1 MSIKRLAIISMLL
14 AAAIVINYLES
25 FIPVFIPGV
34 KLGLANVIILIMLY
48 EFKWHEALVVDI
60 LRILIVS
67 LIRGSFLTPAFY
79 MSITGGILSFIIM
92 LIFSKLKFFSP
103 IGVSVLGALAHS
115 TGQVI
120 ACIIIISLESV
131 IYYLPFIALLSV
143 LTGVLSGIIVRLY
156 LKRSITNKIIGDEKI
171 WKRKYLYFC
180 F

>member
-14 AAAIVINYLES
+14 ASAIVVNYLES

-48 EFKWHEALVVDI
+48 EFKWHEAFLVDI

-79 MSITGGILSFIIM
+79 MSISGGILSFIIM

-120 ACIIIISLESV
+120 ACIIIISLDSV
-131 IYYLPFIALLSV
+131 LYYLPFIALLSV
-143 LTGVLSGIIVRLY
+143 LTGLISGLIVRLY
-156 LKRSITNKIIGDEKI
+156 LKRSITNRFLGDEN
-171 WKRKYLYFC
+171 
-180 F
+180 